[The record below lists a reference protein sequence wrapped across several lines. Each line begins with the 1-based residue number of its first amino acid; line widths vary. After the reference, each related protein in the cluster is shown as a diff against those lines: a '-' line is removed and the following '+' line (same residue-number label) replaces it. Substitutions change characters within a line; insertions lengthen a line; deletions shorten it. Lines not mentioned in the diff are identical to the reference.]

1 MNITISKEGSN
12 PVTISTEGM
21 IKDAGGISKANV
33 ASSVLTGV
41 GAGILHGTIYNAATS
56 IGSFNSGDEM
66 LDSDKL
72 KKALDKKI
80 LSNKKYQYPTVDEVK
95 ASSKAKN
102 KSGFLAWLFG
112 GQSAGTKVKSMVGST
127 AMKIKI
133 VSGVPVSVVKLNP
146 LMGSKDLTQLG
157 GMRVLVATA
166 FVKDSKGNIKSIPL
180 CRGYLTKGNLV
191 NASREAADIFFS
203 EESETPITKKDIINY
218 ISMSRESSNPKL
230 NDEMMFFLR
239 EATI

>member
-1 MNITISKEGSN
+1 ML
-12 PVTISTEGM
+12 
-21 IKDAGGISKANV
+21 GGVSKANV
-33 ASSVLTGV
+33 ATSVGKD
-41 GAGILHGTIYNAATS
+41 GTS
-56 IGSFNSGDEM
+56 IGTFNSSDEM

-72 KKALDKKI
+72 KKALGKKI

-146 LMGSKDLTQLG
+146 GSKDLTQLG

-166 FVKDSKGNIKSIPL
+166 FVKDSKGEIKSIPL